1 MKSKGISFLEAH
13 QSGDRSTFVEEAQQ
27 RQNDAIWLKW
37 SRDISLSIIDY
48 MDKHNMNQ
56 TDLAKYLGVTRQ
68 YVSKLLS
75 GKENFSI
82 KTIAELKQKLGI
94 ETMAMA

>member
-1 MKSKGISFLEAH
+1 MKSKGIRCLEEH
-13 QSGDRSTFVEEAQQ
+13 QSGDHSTFVDEAKEKQA
-27 RQNDAIWLKW
+27 NAVWLKW
-37 SRDISLSIIDY
+37 SCYISLSIIDY

-56 TDLAKYLGVTRQ
+56 TDLAKFLCVSRQ

-82 KTIAELKQKLGI
+82 KTIAELEEELGI
-94 ETMAMA
+94 VAMAMA

>member
-1 MKSKGISFLEAH
+1 MKSKGIRFLEEH
-13 QSGDRSTFVEEAQQ
+13 QSGDRSTFVEEAKE
-27 RQNDAIWLKW
+27 RQTNAVWLKW
-37 SRDISLSIIDY
+37 SRNISLSIIDY

-56 TDLAKYLGVTRQ
+56 TELAKFLGVSRQ

-82 KTIAELKQKLGI
+82 KTIAELEEKLGI
-94 ETMAMA
+94 EAMAMA